1 MELEFGL
8 QYIVR
13 LQNINDEVYPSVG
26 AEHFIPPIES
36 QHD

>member
-13 LQNINDEVYPSVG
+13 LQNINDEVYSFRGGGTFHPTNR
-26 AEHFIPPIES
+26 ITT
-36 QHD
+36 